1 MTEGNRDEQHIP
13 LVERYSNHQVLDR
26 FGDKIGKVDDLFVD
40 EHDELEYI
48 GVKMDALGTSTTL
61 IPAEL
66 VHLDDQQPVVGVLA
80 EKETVKGGPAFDD
93 DQEITSEY
101 EARVRAYYGLGPS
114 PDRAEQGSY
123 GAYYSDA
130 DTEAGSQGPA
140 PGSAS
145 TGKRDLGHGEDEGEL
160 SVGRSEEELE
170 ASVREREAG
179 GVTVRKRVR
188 TDRERRIVPKRR
200 EEVKV
205 ERVPVEGEASETQI
219 GEDEIRVPI
228 IEEEVEV
235 TKRLVQKEEIRIRK
249 ESVEEEEV
257 VEEDVRKEEV
267 EVDDDS
273 KRRWN

>member
-1 MTEGNRDEQHIP
+1 MTERNRDEQHIP

-26 FGDKIGKVDDLFVD
+26 FGHKIGKVDDLFVD
-40 EHDELEYI
+40 AQDELEYI

-61 IPAEL
+61 IPAEM
-66 VHLDDQQPVVGVLA
+66 VRLDDLQPVVGVLA
-80 EKETVKGGPAFDD
+80 DKETVRGGPAVDD
-93 DQEITSEY
+93 DQVITSEY
-101 EARVRAYYGLGPS
+101 EDHVRAYYGLGS
-114 PDRAEQGSY
+114 RPDRDAQGSY

-130 DTEAGSQGPA
+130 DAETGSQAAA

-145 TGKRDLGHGEDEGEL
+145 TGKSDLGHGEAEGEI
-160 SVGRSEEELE
+160 SVGRAEEELE
-170 ASVREREAG
+170 ASVHERETG

-188 TDRERRIVPKRR
+188 TDRERMIVPKRR
-200 EEVKV
+200 EEVIV
-205 ERVPVEGEASETQI
+205 ERVPVEDEASETQI

-228 IEEEVEV
+228 FEEEVEV

-257 VEEDVRKEEV
+257 IEKDVRKEEV

-273 KRRWN
+273 ERRRN